1 VAGEWMPHVA
11 DAEGALNVQSGD
23 RPAQGKRE
31 DYRRRRIPVHVVDPA
46 LPEGAQKVALGGA
59 AE

>member
-1 VAGEWMPHVA
+1 MPHVA